1 MAEIIEVPIN
11 SDEIPEIAEPAV
23 TESDPQPEPAPKP
36 KPKPKGRP
44 KGAVGKK
51 KKEPVDE
58 PQKKP
63 KKKARPPPSSESEE
77 EAPRRKKVQPV
88 YEPDNRAIAAEV
100 LHMLSSRHL
109 DRTAAKRDKYRSW
122 FSNPY

>member
-11 SDEIPEIAEPAV
+11 SEEIPEIPEIQETV
-23 TESDPQPEPAPKP
+23 TEPDPPAP

-44 KGAVGKK
+44 KGAIGK

-63 KKKARPPPSSESEE
+63 KKTRPPPSECESEE
-77 EAPRRKKVQPV
+77 EAPRRKKVQQPV
-88 YEPDNRAIAAEV
+88 YQPDNRAIAAEV

>member
-11 SDEIPEIAEPAV
+11 SEGIPEIPE
-23 TESDPQPEPAPKP
+23 SDPLPDPPAPKA
-36 KPKPKGRP
+36 KPKGRP

-63 KKKARPPPSSESEE
+63 KKIRPPPPSESEE

>member
-1 MAEIIEVPIN
+1 MAEIIEIPIN
-11 SDEIPEIAEPAV
+11 SEEISEQV
-23 TESDPQPEPAPKP
+23 TESDPLPEAAPKP

-63 KKKARPPPSSESEE
+63 KKTKAPPPSESEE
-77 EAPRRKKVQPV
+77 EAPPRKRVQQPV
-88 YEPDNRAIAAEV
+88 CQPDNRAIAAEV

>member
-11 SDEIPEIAEPAV
+11 SEEIPEIP
-23 TESDPQPEPAPKP
+23 ESDPMPEAAPKP
-36 KPKPKGRP
+36 KPKPRGRP

-51 KKEPVDE
+51 KKELIDE
-58 PQKKP
+58 PQKKT
-63 KKKARPPPSSESEE
+63 KKTKAPPHPECTSEE
-77 EAPRRKKVQPV
+77 ETPPRKRVQQPV
-88 YEPDNRAIAAEV
+88 YQPDNRAIAAEV

>member
-11 SDEIPEIAEPAV
+11 SEEIPEIPEIQETV
-23 TESDPQPEPAPKP
+23 TESDPPAP

-44 KGAVGKK
+44 KGAIGKK

-58 PQKKP
+58 PQTKP
-63 KKKARPPPSSESEE
+63 KKKTRPSPPSESEE